1 MRIKVKTY
9 VISSFFLFL
18 EREESRQLSTWVELG
33 LRWFVVMVCIIFLQ
47 ISRPQWHNCV
57 IIAWNVKWGIIIIY
71 WKPTYCLLECME
83 CGIMRGKYCNV
94 DIVVIKSYYNC
105 HVNPWMPFSLFVV
118 FQNWKPRCHAINS
131 TPMKRMEWVSSLTT
145 WQEVSIAIYC
155 LQQSKFV
162 SAIHK
167 TKKDSCCKRAISW
180 RYQRMRSSLKRLLG
194 ICMSLLNLYNK
205 SRWRLHKF
213 LCNKITPSSKDKMC
227 HCKRLKNQW
236 GKDSI

>member
-1 MRIKVKTY
+1 MWYYAGEILQCWHSGYKELLQLPRESMNT
-9 VISSFFLFL
+9 FFFVCCLSEL
-18 EREESRQLSTWVELG
+18 EAEMPRYQLYTHEKNGMSQFTN
-33 LRWFVVMVCIIFLQ
+33 
-47 ISRPQWHNCV
+47 H
-57 IIAWNVKWGIIIIY
+57 Y
-71 WKPTYCLLECME
+71 
-83 CGIMRGKYCNV
+83 
-94 DIVVIKSYYNC
+94 
-105 HVNPWMPFSLFVV
+105 
-118 FQNWKPRCHAINS
+118 
-131 TPMKRMEWVSSLTT
+131 
-145 WQEVSIAIYC
+145 VSIAIYC
-155 LQQSKFV
+155 LQQSKFI

-194 ICMSLLNLYNK
+194 ICMSLLNLYKK